1 MAFWQAQI
9 SKELTVLKN
18 LSSLIISLLF
28 GSGLKEVSVAGG
40 GAGTGVQLLKVGH
53 ALSLINF
60 HADKLF
66 SLSFTHTRDTH
77 THTHTHT
84 HTLSITNSL
93 FTLDLQT

>member
-1 MAFWQAQI
+1 M
-9 SKELTVLKN
+9 LKN

-77 THTHTHT
+77 THTHTCLLYT
-84 HTLSITNSL
+84 SPSPRDATLSRMPSSA
-93 FTLDLQT
+93 